1 VVLGLLTG
9 LSALVVTDPGSASE
23 LVWLGAGVAAV
34 LIVVGMMGGWP
45 GPIHVSVALL
55 GVIFLARQDA
65 RLLLAA
71 PYGAG
76 LLFMEGLAV
85 QATELRWVTWIAA
98 GAIGA
103 RAAATLLAAAV
114 GACGAAAAALAVTA
128 APGRSVGLTAVAAV
142 VAVLAF
148 AGIVRVARR
157 RYQVRQGPLPAEPG
171 RSR

>member
-65 RLLLAA
+65 RLLVAP

-76 LLFMEGLAV
+76 LLLMEGLAI
-85 QATELRWVTWIAA
+85 QAAELRRVGWVATD
-98 GAIGA
+98 AIGA
-103 RAAATLLAAAV
+103 RTAATLLVAAI
-114 GACGAAAAALAVTA
+114 GACGAAAAALAVTV

-142 VAVLAF
+142 LVVLAF
-148 AGIVRVARR
+148 AAIVRVARR
-157 RYQVRQGPLPAEPG
+157 RYRRA
-171 RSR
+171 